1 MAPIQSQ
8 TSQRRRG
15 EYQNSLEDW
24 EDFKEDMK
32 RFYHVSACGCE
43 PLAQR
48 TSESGGGRVR
58 V

>member
-15 EYQNSLEDW
+15 EYQNSLDDW

-32 RFYHVSACGCE
+32 KFYHVSVC
-43 PLAQR
+43 P
-48 TSESGGGRVR
+48 
-58 V
+58 